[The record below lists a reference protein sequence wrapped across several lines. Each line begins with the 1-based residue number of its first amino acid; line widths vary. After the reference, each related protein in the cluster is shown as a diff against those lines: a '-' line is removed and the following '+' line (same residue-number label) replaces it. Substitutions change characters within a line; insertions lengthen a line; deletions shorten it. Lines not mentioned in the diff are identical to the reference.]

1 MMNGYK
7 RGTEAQEYAVLVGE
21 HSSDA
26 EGASRDVLEFLE
38 KQM

>member
-7 RGTEAQEYAVLVGE
+7 RGTEAREYTVLVGE
-21 HSSDA
+21 HSICA
-26 EGASRDVLEFLE
+26 EGAARAVLERME

>member
-21 HSSDA
+21 HSNSV
-26 EGASRDVLEFLE
+26 EGESRGLLELLE

>member
-7 RGTEAQEYAVLVGE
+7 RRTEAQEYIVLVGE
-21 HSSDA
+21 HSNNV
-26 EGASRDVLEFLE
+26 EGLPRDRLEWLE

>member
-7 RGTEAQEYAVLVGE
+7 RGTEAQEYIVLVGE
-21 HSSDA
+21 HSVSV
-26 EGASRDVLEFLE
+26 EGLARACLERTE

>member
-7 RGTEAQEYAVLVGE
+7 RGTEAQEYVVLVGE
-21 HSSDA
+21 HSNGA
-26 EGASRDVLEFLE
+26 EGLPRGWLERLE

>member
-7 RGTEAQEYAVLVGE
+7 RGTEAQEYIVLVGE
-21 HSSDA
+21 HSICV
-26 EGASRDVLEFLE
+26 EGSSRDELERME

>member
-7 RGTEAQEYAVLVGE
+7 PCTEARERTVLVGE
-21 HSSDA
+21 HSICV
-26 EGASRDVLEFLE
+26 EGRARAVLERME